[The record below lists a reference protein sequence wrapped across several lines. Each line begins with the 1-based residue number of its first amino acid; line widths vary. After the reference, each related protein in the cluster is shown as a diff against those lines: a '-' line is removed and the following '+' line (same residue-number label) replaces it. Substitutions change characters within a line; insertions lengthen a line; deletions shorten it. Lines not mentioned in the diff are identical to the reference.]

1 MNPIPTT
8 PNLSSS
14 TQIPQSAAAA
24 AGARGAAIQ
33 KLLPFV
39 TLAALFII
47 LAVASPHFLTT
58 TNLSSVVR
66 QTAVINIMALG
77 MTLIIVSGGIDLSVG
92 AILAFSMCVGTL
104 ALEKGQPIL
113 AGVAAGVLTG
123 AAWGLVNGL
132 LTTRLRINPFIVTL
146 GTLGIVRGLAL
157 ILTNG
162 LPVHE
167 IPRGFSF
174 LGEGNLLGVPFV
186 LWILVVCAI
195 GMHIVMEHT
204 KLGRYAF
211 AIGSNPDAAF
221 YAGIPVAFHTT
232 AVYMIGGMLT
242 GLAGMIE
249 ASRLMTGQPTAGQ
262 GYELQAIAAVV
273 IGGGSLRGGEGSVV
287 GTLVGAFIMGLLSN
301 GSDLLGISPYLQQ
314 AIIGAVII
322 LAVSFDELRKR
333 RGIA

>member
-1 MNPIPTT
+1 M
-8 PNLSSS
+8 
-14 TQIPQSAAAA
+14 
-24 AGARGAAIQ
+24 IQ
-33 KLLPFV
+33 RLLPFV
-39 TLAALFII
+39 TLIVLFVG
-47 LAVASPHFLTT
+47 LAIASPHFLTT

-92 AILAFSMCVGTL
+92 AILAMGGLLGTMTM
-104 ALEKGQPIL
+104 EKGQPIPF
-113 AGVAAGVLTG
+113 GIIIGILTG
-123 AAWGLVNGL
+123 CLCGFVNGL
-132 LTTRLRINPFIVTL
+132 LTTRLKINPFIVTL
-146 GTLGIVRGLAL
+146 GTLGIVRGATL
-157 ILTNG
+157 IISNG
-162 LPVHE
+162 LPVHQ
-167 IPRGFSF
+167 IPKEFSF
-174 LGEGNLLGVPFV
+174 LGEGNVLGVPFV
-186 LWILVVCAI
+186 LWILLTCAV
-195 GMHIVMEHT
+195 IVHVIMEHT

-232 AVYMIGGMLT
+232 VVYAIGGMLT

-273 IGGGSLRGGEGSVV
+273 IGGGSLRGGEGSVI

-333 RGIA
+333 KTAV

>member
-1 MNPIPTT
+1 M
-8 PNLSSS
+8 
-14 TQIPQSAAAA
+14 
-24 AGARGAAIQ
+24 IQ
-33 KLLPFV
+33 RLLPFV
-39 TLAALFII
+39 TLTVLFVGLAL
-47 LAVASPHFLTT
+47 ASPHFLTN

-92 AILAFSMCVGTL
+92 AILAMGGLVGTMTM
-104 ALEKGQPIL
+104 EKGYGIAAGVIVGIL
-113 AGVAAGVLTG
+113 AGCF
-123 AAWGLVNGL
+123 WGFVNGA

-146 GTLGIVRGLAL
+146 GTLGIVRGLTL
-157 ILTNG
+157 IISNG
-162 LPVHE
+162 LPVHQ
-167 IPRGFSF
+167 IPKEFSF
-174 LGEGNLLGVPFV
+174 LGEGNVLGVPFV
-186 LWILVVCAI
+186 LWILLTCAL
-195 GMHIVMEHT
+195 IVHVIMEHT

-232 AVYMIGGMLT
+232 AVYAIGGMLT

-273 IGGGSLRGGEGSVV
+273 IGGGSLRGGEGSVI

-333 RGIA
+333 KTMV

>member
-1 MNPIPTT
+1 M
-8 PNLSSS
+8 
-14 TQIPQSAAAA
+14 
-24 AGARGAAIQ
+24 IQ
-33 KLLPFV
+33 RLLPFL
-39 TLAALFII
+39 TLGILFVG
-47 LAVASPHFLTT
+47 LAIASPHFLTN

-77 MTLIIVSGGIDLSVG
+77 MTLIIISGGIDLSVG
-92 AILAFSMCVGTL
+92 AILAMSGLLGCM
-104 ALEKGQPIL
+104 AMEKGQPIPVGIL
-113 AGVAAGVLTG
+113 VGILTG
-123 AAWGLVNGL
+123 AFWGFVNGF

-146 GTLGIVRGLAL
+146 GTLGIVRGLTL
-157 ILTNG
+157 IISNG
-162 LPVHE
+162 LPVHQ
-167 IPRGFSF
+167 IPRQFSF
-174 LGEGNLLGVPFV
+174 LGEGNVLGVPFV
-186 LWILVVCAI
+186 LWILMACAGMVHVVL
-195 GMHIVMEHT
+195 EHT

-211 AIGSNPDAAF
+211 AIGSNADAAF

-232 AVYMIGGMLT
+232 AVYAIGGMLT

-333 RGIA
+333 KTPA